1 MQKYSKPDVIIS
13 GRTFDKD
20 GRRILK
26 LNSYA
31 NEILDALKAGKS
43 EDEIALIL
51 KNRYGLSVNE
61 AEENIRLITEVLRG
75 ESDGVK
81 IEEKLSE
88 SGKIVSSI
96 SGFSMYPLL
105 KNQRDTVTVET
116 ISRKIKKYDVL
127 LYRRN
132 EKYILHRVI
141 AVKNSGYIIRGDN
154 CFFTETDITDGNI
167 LGIMTAFC
175 RNGRIHSADEFSY
188 KLYSRIWVF
197 IYPLRFILRRLRN
210 LLSVF
215 RQKYR
220 KH

>member
-1 MQKYSKPDVIIS
+1 MKKYSTPDVIIS
-13 GRTFDKD
+13 GKTVD
-20 GRRILK
+20 GHRVLK

-31 NEILDALKAGKS
+31 SEILDALKSGKS
-43 EDEIALIL
+43 EEETALLLIE
-51 KNRYGLSVNE
+51 KYGLSNAE
-61 AEENIRLITEVLRG
+61 AEENINLILSVLRG
-75 ESDGVK
+75 ENDGIK
-81 IEEKLSE
+81 IEEKINE
-88 SGKIVSSI
+88 NGKIVSSV

-105 KNQRDTVTVET
+105 KNQRDTVTVEK
-116 ISRKIKKYDVL
+116 ISRRLKKYDVP

-141 AVKNSGYIIRGDN
+141 AVKDNGYIIRGDN
-154 CFFTETDITDGNI
+154 CFFIETDIKDENV
-167 LGIMTAFC
+167 LGVMTSFC
-175 RNGRIHSADEFSY
+175 RNGHIHSTDEFGY

-197 IYPLRFILRRLRN
+197 IYPLRFLLRRLRN